1 MEMYDRAKWR
11 VVSLHKGVKPEEVI
25 ENTGFPVEIPEN
37 CPVTEP
43 PTKQEIE
50 LIKKIDPKGIRQL
63 DCISG
68 KERAVKLPAI
78 LQEEWDSV

>member
-1 MEMYDRAKWR
+1 
-11 VVSLHKGVKPEEVI
+11 
-25 ENTGFPVEIPEN
+25 
-37 CPVTEP
+37 
-43 PTKQEIE
+43 

-78 LQEEWDSV
+78 LQEEGDSV